1 MKRPLSKQT
10 KIQRYKQIEKEI
22 EHDRRIRQDEMK
34 IIEEKENKKS
44 KEFKEKA
51 TFYRNKFE
59 QEEEARKNDFVR
71 NTIHMMK
78 KFEENHPSLEFSQKF
93 ENHFRDE
100 LSPSMLSSSGPV
112 AARSISQQN
121 PNSLRIKYVDTTS

>member
-51 TFYRNKFE
+51 TFTWF
-59 QEEEARKNDFVR
+59 
-71 NTIHMMK
+71 
-78 KFEENHPSLEFSQKF
+78 SL
-93 ENHFRDE
+93 
-100 LSPSMLSSSGPV
+100 
-112 AARSISQQN
+112 IW
-121 PNSLRIKYVDTTS
+121 NSVP

>member
-22 EHDRRIRQDEMK
+22 EHDRRIRQDEMN

-51 TFYRNKFE
+51 TFYRN
-59 QEEEARKNDFVR
+59 
-71 NTIHMMK
+71 
-78 KFEENHPSLEFSQKF
+78 
-93 ENHFRDE
+93 
-100 LSPSMLSSSGPV
+100 
-112 AARSISQQN
+112 
-121 PNSLRIKYVDTTS
+121 